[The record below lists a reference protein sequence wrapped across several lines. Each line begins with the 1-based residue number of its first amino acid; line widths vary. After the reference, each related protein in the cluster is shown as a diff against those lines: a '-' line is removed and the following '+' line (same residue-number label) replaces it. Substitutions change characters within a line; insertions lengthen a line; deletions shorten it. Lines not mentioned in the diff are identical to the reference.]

1 MIHRSHPVSWSTAPL
16 LPTGLQAA
24 GNTCS
29 LPVIIPHSASGP
41 LHRRGGR
48 FLNLRIKFHLLS
60 LLKMYLEGKR
70 QYFMC
75 SFCVFTRGPCYL
87 LPLDR
92 FWGEQSR
99 QPPCSFAFL
108 RQSREREHGTF
119 FESYMNLFG
128 FLFCFSRLVA
138 LTLKTTETS
147 VFRK

>member
-1 MIHRSHPVSWSTAPL
+1 MVL
-16 LPTGLQAA
+16 
-24 GNTCS
+24 CS
-29 LPVIIPHSASGP
+29 LAPHSSPGSWKHLQPPSNHPPFCFRTLAQE
-41 LHRRGGR
+41 GR
-48 FLNLRIKFHLLS
+48 EVSQFEDKIPPFISAQRW
-60 LLKMYLEGKR
+60 MYLERKR

-108 RQSREREHGTF
+108 GQSREREHGTF

-128 FLFCFSRLVA
+128 FLFCFSILVA